1 MDFAYRYRELLQ
13 GTLRFL
19 PQDFKDKIQAVI
31 TEEDQYL
38 EAQASSCA
46 IKVPDHLMPKTYDL
60 KALFHE
66 VQQAGLMMQAMSL
79 RNCKMD
85 KTDDEQIA
93 ADLAYTEARVRL
105 MRAETAYDQALR
117 AVVDGA
123 SCA

>member
-19 PQDFKDKIQAVI
+19 PQDFKDQIEKVML
-31 TEEDQYL
+31 EEDNLLHGQA
-38 EAQASSCA
+38 EACVNQKSQ
-46 IKVPDHLMPKTYDL
+46 VPDL
-60 KALFHE
+60 KALLKE
-66 VQQAGLMMQAMSL
+66 VRDAGMMMQAMSL

-117 AVVDGA
+117 AVVEGA
-123 SCA
+123 PIA